1 MEIREKVDRLLRLLD
16 AEEKEQGMRYRE
28 DEGLRLKGLQILRRT
43 IGYLDYPEASFRLA
57 FPAETGVFRDGTA
70 IELRYQAEEP
80 VKGMLLEFDGR
91 QGTFRL
97 YAPDFPDWID
107 ERGLQLVPAPDTR
120 TTSILKDAIRAI
132 PEDRRLSVL
141 FRVIHGES
149 ITSEG
154 SSYPDASVIRYR
166 NHRLDPSQRAA
177 VSLMLDNK
185 DLCIIHGPP
194 GTGKTTTLTEGIL
207 QLIEQGHRIIA
218 TSPGNAAVDH
228 LCRSLIAAGA
238 KVLRVGN
245 TGKVAPDIFP
255 YTPEGRLSEGGTEKQ
270 IKDLR
275 IRAEE
280 FRRMAM
286 KYKRNFGKDERE
298 QRSLLLKEVKSI
310 RSEIRALQ
318 AYHEE
323 KLFRDAQVVAGT
335 PVGLH
340 DAGAG
345 KLDYDT
351 LVMDEA
357 GQCMEPFAWLV
368 FPIARRIVLAGD
380 HWQLPPTVL
389 SPTAAREGL
398 SVSILERAVQS
409 GYPLTL
415 LTVQYR
421 MRRSIA
427 GFSSDRFY
435 EGKIET
441 PAHLADLDIHVTF
454 IDTAG
459 SGTTEQPGEDGGS
472 LRNEAE
478 LDIAVRLLRTEIS
491 DPASAAFISPY
502 AAQVAAARDILPE
515 ATRISTIDS
524 FQGQEMPV
532 VIVSLVRSNDEG
544 IIGFLKDYRRMN
556 VALTRAKESLYVIGD
571 SATIGADPFYRA
583 FLEYAE
589 RQGAYRSVW
598 EFMDY

>member
-1 MEIREKVDRLLRLLD
+1 MDIREQVDRLLRLLD

-43 IGYLDYPEASFRLA
+43 IGYLDYPEAGFRLA

-70 IELRYQAEEP
+70 IELRYQTEEP

-107 ERGLQLVPAPDTR
+107 ERGLELVPAPDTR
-120 TTSILKDAIRAI
+120 TTGILKDAIRAI
-132 PEDRRLSVL
+132 PEDRRLAGRFRAMHGDPASPVRMDTAMSVKHDRNTRL
-141 FRVIHGES
+141 
-149 ITSEG
+149 
-154 SSYPDASVIRYR
+154 DASQKR
-166 NHRLDPSQRAA
+166 A
-177 VSLMLDNK
+177 VSLMLDNQ

-207 QLIEQGHRIIA
+207 QLIDQGHRIMA
-218 TSPGNAAVDH
+218 TAPGNAAVDH

-238 KVLRVGN
+238 RVLRVGN

-255 YTPEGRLSEGGTEKQ
+255 YTPEGRLSEGGVEKQ

-298 QRSLLLKEVKSI
+298 QRNLLMKEVKSI

-323 KLFRDAQVVAGT
+323 KLFSGAQVIAGT
-335 PVGLH
+335 PVGLY

-345 KLDYDT
+345 KLDCDT

-368 FPIARRIVLAGD
+368 FPMARRMVMAGD

-389 SPTAAREGL
+389 SQTAAREGL
-398 SVSILERAVQS
+398 SVSILERAVKS

-415 LTVQYR
+415 LSVQYR

-435 EGKIET
+435 DGKIET

-459 SGTTEQPGEDGGS
+459 SGTSEQPGQDGGS

-478 LDIAVRLLRTEIS
+478 LDIALRLLRTEIT
-491 DPASAAFISPY
+491 DPSSAAFISPY
-502 AAQVAAARDILPE
+502 AAQVAAARDLLPE

-544 IIGFLKDYRRMN
+544 VIGFLKDYRRMN
-556 VALTRAKESLYVIGD
+556 VALTRAKESLFVIGD

-583 FLEYAE
+583 FLEYTE

>member
-1 MEIREKVDRLLRLLD
+1 MDIREKTNRLLSLLD

-28 DEGLRLKGLQILRRT
+28 DEGLRLKGLHIQRKT
-43 IGYLDYPEASFRLA
+43 IGYLDYPELSFRLP
-57 FPAETGVFRDGTA
+57 FPAETTVFRDGTA
-70 IELRYQAEEP
+70 IELRYQGEDP

-91 QGTFRL
+91 QGSFRL
-97 YAPDFPDWID
+97 YAPDFPDWIE

-120 TTSILKDAIRAI
+120 TTGILKDAIRQI
-132 PEDRRLSVL
+132 PEDRRLSAL
-141 FRVIHGES
+141 FRAMHGEPVR
-149 ITSEG
+149 SE
-154 SSYPDASVIRYR
+154 PPVADASEIRYR
-166 NHRLDPSQRAA
+166 NAQLDPSQKAA
-177 VSLMLDNK
+177 VALMRDNPS
-185 DLCIIHGPP
+185 LCIIHGPP
-194 GTGKTTTLTEGIL
+194 GTGKTTTLTEGIIQLL
-207 QLIEQGHRIIA
+207 QHGDRVIA
-218 TSPGNAAVDH
+218 TAPGNAAVDH
-228 LCRSLIAAGA
+228 LCRSLIASGVR
-238 KVLRVGN
+238 VLRVGN

-255 YTPEGRLSEGGTEKQ
+255 YTPEGRLSEGGTEKE
-270 IKDLR
+270 IKALR

-286 KYKRNFGKDERE
+286 KYKRNFGREERE
-298 QRSLLLKEVKSI
+298 QRNLLMKEVKSI
-310 RSEIRALQ
+310 RAEIRALQ

-323 KLFRDAQVVAGT
+323 KLFRNAQVVAGT

-340 DAGAG
+340 DAGAT
-345 KLDYDT
+345 KLGCDT

-357 GQCMEPFAWLV
+357 GQCMEPFAWMV
-368 FPIARRIVLAGD
+368 FPMAKRIVLAGD

-389 SPTAAREGL
+389 SQTAAREGL
-398 SVSILERAVQS
+398 STSILERAVKS

-415 LTVQYR
+415 LSVQYR

-427 GFSSDRFY
+427 DFSSERFY

-441 PAHLADLDIHVTF
+441 PQHLADRDIHVTF

-459 SGTTEQPGEDGGS
+459 SGTAEQPGENGGS
-472 LRNEAE
+472 LRNDAE
-478 LDIAVRLLRTEIS
+478 LDIAAKLLSTEIH
-491 DPASAAFISPY
+491 DPSTVAFISPY
-502 AAQVAAARDILPE
+502 AAQVAAAREALPE
-515 ATRISTIDS
+515 AIRISTIDS
-524 FQGQEMPV
+524 FQGQEMPI

-583 FLEYAE
+583 FLEYTE

>member
-1 MEIREKVDRLLRLLD
+1 MTEKLLRLLD

-28 DEGLRLKGLQILRRT
+28 DEGLRLKSLQIQRKT
-43 IGYLDYPEASFRLA
+43 IGYLDYPELSFRIP
-57 FPAETGVFRDGTA
+57 FPAETTVFRDGTA
-70 IELRYQAEEP
+70 IELRYQTEEP

-97 YAPDFPDWID
+97 YAPDFPDWIE

-120 TTSILKDAIRAI
+120 TTGILKDAIRAI
-132 PEDRRLSVL
+132 PEDRRLSGL
-141 FRVIHGES
+141 FRAIHGAPLPA
-149 ITSEG
+149 EG
-154 SSYPDASVIRYR
+154 STHPGSLALKYR
-166 NHRLDPSQRAA
+166 NNRLDPSQRAA
-177 VSLMLDNK
+177 VAMMLDNK

-218 TSPGNAAVDH
+218 TAPGNAAVDH

-255 YTPEGRLSEGGTEKQ
+255 YTPEGRLSEGGMEKQ

-286 KYKRNFGKDERE
+286 KYKRNFGKEERE
-298 QRSLLLKEVKSI
+298 QRNLLMKEVKSI
-310 RSEIRALQ
+310 RTEIRALQ

-323 KLFRDAQVVAGT
+323 KLFKEAQVIAGT
-335 PVGLH
+335 PVGLQ
-340 DAGAG
+340 DAGVS
-345 KLDYDT
+345 KLDGDT

-368 FPIARRIVLAGD
+368 FPMARRIVLAGD

-389 SPTAAREGL
+389 SQAAAREGL
-398 SVSILERAVQS
+398 SISILERAVNS
-409 GYPLTL
+409 HYPLTL
-415 LTVQYR
+415 LSVQYR

-427 GFSSDRFY
+427 GFSSESFY

-441 PAHLADLDIHVTF
+441 PGHLADLGIHVTF

-459 SGTTEQPGEDGGS
+459 SGTAEQPGENGAS

-478 LDIAVRLLRTEIS
+478 LDIAARLLSMEIV
-491 DPASAAFISPY
+491 DASMAAFISPY
-502 AAQVAAARDILPE
+502 AAQVAAARDVLPE

-544 IIGFLKDYRRMN
+544 VIGFLKDYRRMN
-556 VALTRAKESLYVIGD
+556 VALTRAKESLFVIGD
-571 SATIGADPFYRA
+571 SATIGADPFYCD

-589 RQGAYRSVW
+589 RQGSYRSVW

>member
-1 MEIREKVDRLLRLLD
+1 MDIKGMTEKLLRLLD
-16 AEEKEQGMRYRE
+16 AEEKEQGMRYQE
-28 DEGLRLKGLQILRRT
+28 DEGLRLKGIQIQRKT
-43 IGYLDYPEASFRLA
+43 IGYLDYPELSFRIP
-57 FPAETGVFRDGTA
+57 FPAETTVFRDGTA
-70 IELRYQAEEP
+70 IELRYQTEEP

-97 YAPDFPDWID
+97 YAPDFPDWIE

-120 TTSILKDAIRAI
+120 TTGILKDAIRAI
-132 PEDRRLSVL
+132 HEDRRLSGL
-141 FRVIHGES
+141 FRAIHGAPLPA
-149 ITSEG
+149 EG
-154 SSYPDASVIRYR
+154 STHPGSLALKYR
-166 NHRLDPSQRAA
+166 NNRLDPSQRAA
-177 VSLMLDNK
+177 VAMMLDNK

-218 TSPGNAAVDH
+218 TAPGNAAVDH

-255 YTPEGRLSEGGTEKQ
+255 YTPEGRLSEGGMEKQ

-286 KYKRNFGKDERE
+286 KYKRNFGKEERE
-298 QRSLLLKEVKSI
+298 QRNLLMKEVKSI
-310 RSEIRALQ
+310 RTEIRALQ

-323 KLFRDAQVVAGT
+323 KLFKEAQVIAGT
-335 PVGLH
+335 PVGLQ
-340 DAGAG
+340 DAGVS
-345 KLDYDT
+345 KLDGDT

-368 FPIARRIVLAGD
+368 FPMARRIVLAGD

-389 SPTAAREGL
+389 SQAAAREGL
-398 SVSILERAVQS
+398 SISILERAVNS
-409 GYPLTL
+409 HYPLTL
-415 LTVQYR
+415 LSVQYR

-427 GFSSDRFY
+427 GFSSERFY

-441 PAHLADLDIHVTF
+441 PAHLADLGIHVTF

-459 SGTTEQPGEDGGS
+459 SGTVEQPGENGGS

-478 LDIAVRLLRTEIS
+478 LDIAARLLRTEIS

-502 AAQVAAARDILPE
+502 AAQVASARDVLPE

-544 IIGFLKDYRRMN
+544 VIGFLKDYRRMN
-556 VALTRAKESLYVIGD
+556 VALTRAQESLFVIGD

-589 RQGAYRSVW
+589 RQGSYRSVW

>member
-1 MEIREKVDRLLRLLD
+1 MDIREQTNRLLSMLD

-28 DEGLRLKGLQILRRT
+28 DEGLRLKGIQIQRKT
-43 IGYLDYPEASFRLA
+43 MGYLDYPELSFRIP
-57 FPAETGVFRDGTA
+57 FPAETTVFRDGTA
-70 IELRYQAEEP
+70 IELRYQQEDP

-91 QGTFRL
+91 QGSFRL
-97 YAPDFPDWID
+97 YAPDFPDWIE

-120 TTSILKDAIRAI
+120 TTGILKDAIRAI
-132 PEDRRLSVL
+132 PEDRRLSSL
-141 FRVIHGES
+141 FKAIHGEPVVNEPGFNH
-149 ITSEG
+149 TE
-154 SSYPDASVIRYR
+154 IRFR
-166 NHRLDPSQRAA
+166 NNRLDASQRAA
-177 VSLMLDNK
+177 VSMMVDQP

-194 GTGKTTTLTEGIL
+194 GTGKTTTLTEGII
-207 QLIEQGHRIIA
+207 QLIERGRRVIA
-218 TSPGNAAVDH
+218 TAPGNAAVDH
-228 LCRSLIAAGA
+228 LCRSLIASGVR
-238 KVLRVGN
+238 VLRVGN
-245 TGKVAPDIFP
+245 TGKVSPDIFP
-255 YTPEGRLSEGGTEKQ
+255 YTPEGRLSEGGTEKE
-270 IKDLR
+270 IKSLR

-286 KYKRNFGKDERE
+286 KYKRSFGKDERE
-298 QRSLLLKEVKSI
+298 QRNLLMKEVKSI
-310 RSEIRALQ
+310 RAEIRALQ

-323 KLFRDAQVVAGT
+323 KLFNEAQVVAGT

-345 KLDYDT
+345 KLRGDI
-351 LVMDEA
+351 LIMDEA

-368 FPIARRIVLAGD
+368 IPMASKTVMAGD

-389 SPTAAREGL
+389 SQTAARDGL
-398 SVSILERAVQS
+398 AVSILERAVNS
-409 GYPLTL
+409 GYPLSL
-415 LTVQYR
+415 LSVQYR
-421 MRRSIA
+421 MRQSIA
-427 GFSSDRFY
+427 DFSSERFY

-441 PAHLADLDIHVTF
+441 PQHLADRDIHVTF

-459 SGTTEQPGEDGGS
+459 SGTSEQPGENGGS
-472 LRNEAE
+472 LCNDAE
-478 LDIAVRLLRTEIS
+478 LDIAAKLLNTEIP
-491 DPASAAFISPY
+491 DHASVAFISPY
-502 AAQVAAARDILPE
+502 AAQVAAARERLP
-515 ATRISTIDS
+515 ANIRISTIDS

-556 VALTRAKESLYVIGD
+556 VALTRAQESLYVIGD

-583 FLEYAE
+583 FLEYTE